1 MSLINQGNTLAML
14 ENQLKQSEAQGAAV
28 RMMFEEMKQMHEN
41 IQEMKLDVSEKFE
54 ECQIMVQE
62 VRDSV
67 TLIDAEC
74 DRMQD
79 AVRIKSNELTKH
91 RYNDSDLKFK
101 EMVGKY
107 RRQIWSKLKDQFSVA
122 KYSHIRRIDF
132 DDAIDFVSKF
142 CPEDYI

>member
-74 DRMQD
+74 DQMQ
-79 AVRIKSNELTKH
+79 AVVRLRSNELTKH
-91 RYNDSDLKFK
+91 RFKDSDMKFK

-107 RRQIWSKLKDQFSVA
+107 RRTIWSKLKEQFSVA
-122 KYSHIRRIDF
+122 KYSHLRRIDF
-132 DDAIDFVSKF
+132 EDAIEFVQKF
-142 CPEDYI
+142 QPEDYM